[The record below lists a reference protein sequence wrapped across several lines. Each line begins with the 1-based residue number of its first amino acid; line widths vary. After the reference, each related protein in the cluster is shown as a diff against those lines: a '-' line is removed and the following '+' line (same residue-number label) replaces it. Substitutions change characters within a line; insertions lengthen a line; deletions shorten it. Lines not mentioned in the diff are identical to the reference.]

1 MPKRAY
7 WTIMAVA
14 AIAGIAPIIVLRYG
28 YSAYRHDARMIGWAA
43 IIVMIG
49 MRFLFRPPVGL
60 QG

>member
-1 MPKRAY
+1 
-7 WTIMAVA
+7 MAVA
-14 AIAGIAPIIVLRYG
+14 AIAGIAAIIVLRYG